1 MTGQPTTRHAII
13 TALSKL
19 DTSSS
24 LDEFTIPLEQ
34 AGALA
39 DLLEPE
45 FRRRMALAWHVGRA
59 QGVKWAQVK
68 WTQGEADEPLR
79 NPYEDEEDTE

>member
-1 MTGQPTTRHAII
+1 MTTQPTTKHAII

-45 FRRRMALAWHVGRA
+45 FRRRMALAWHVGRS
-59 QGVKWAQVK
+59 QGVKWA
-68 WTQGEADEPLR
+68 QGEADEPLG
-79 NPYEDEEDTE
+79 NPYEDKETK

>member
-1 MTGQPTTRHAII
+1 MTTQPTTKHAII

-19 DTSSS
+19 ETSSS
-24 LDEFTIPLEQ
+24 LDEFTIPLER

-59 QGVKWAQVK
+59 QGVKWAQ
-68 WTQGEADEPLR
+68 GEADEPLR
-79 NPYEDEEDTE
+79 NPYEAGEATS